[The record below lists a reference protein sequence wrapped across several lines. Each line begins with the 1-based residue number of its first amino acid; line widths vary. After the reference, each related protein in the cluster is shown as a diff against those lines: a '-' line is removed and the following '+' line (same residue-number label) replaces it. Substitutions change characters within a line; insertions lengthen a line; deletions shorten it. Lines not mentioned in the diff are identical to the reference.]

1 MKSMGSMT
9 DQSHA
14 DTNTAPDAIEFE
26 CDLPEPPE
34 KVWRAL
40 TVPELLAAWMM
51 PNDISPE
58 TGSRFAFAGPEAAIE
73 CEIIDAEPE
82 RLLRYSWR
90 ERPQP
95 GDAGR
100 QARLDSPLDS
110 IVTFTLART
119 VSGGTHLRIVHD
131 GFARTAMPAVAM
143 AGAGCRLSL
152 GSRNPRRPAAAN
164 TPLLLLRAA

>member
-1 MKSMGSMT
+1 MT

-58 TGSRFAFAGPEAAIE
+58 TGSRFAFAGPDAAIE

-95 GDAGR
+95 GDAGPQDR
-100 QARLDSPLDS
+100 LDS

-131 GFARTAMPAVAM
+131 GFVEASTPAVAM
-143 AGAGCRLSL
+143 AGGSCRLSL
-152 GSRNPRRPAAAN
+152 GAYKPKPLIAAN
-164 TPLLLLRAA
+164 APYLLMRAA